1 MMHVSPNGS
10 PRRTTAWCSLAG
22 LGSPAIELAFF
33 ALVAVAVAGR
43 LWQPE
48 WQGVRLWN
56 VTPLTAI
63 ALAAGALFPSRL
75 LAAAAPLAALAVS
88 NFFEPAYGSWGIAAV
103 VYAASAWPVVCG
115 GLINRHR
122 WAAVLG
128 GAAAGSLVFFLATNL
143 AHWAFTGQY
152 EHSAAGLTACFT
164 AALPFYRPLGDVG
177 WSLAVFAAIV
187 AVREGLAVLARR
199 LQPLAV
205 TAAARKDA

>member
-1 MMHVSPNGS
+1 MTHESPDRS
-10 PRRTTAWCSLAG
+10 QRRTAAWCSLDG
-22 LGSPAIELAFF
+22 QGTPLIEAAWF

-63 ALAAGALFPSRL
+63 ALAAGALFPNRL
-75 LAAAAPLAALAVS
+75 LAAAAPLGALALS
-88 NFFEPAYGSWGIAAV
+88 NVFEPEYGSWGIAAV

-143 AHWAFTGQY
+143 AHWAFTSQY
-152 EHSAAGLTACFT
+152 EHSPAGLAACFT
-164 AALPFYRPLGDVG
+164 AALPFYRPLGDIG
-177 WSLAVFAAIV
+177 WSLAVFAGMA
-187 AVREGLAVLARR
+187 AVREAHGALSRRLHPLPAPAPARR
-199 LQPLAV
+199 
-205 TAAARKDA
+205 DA